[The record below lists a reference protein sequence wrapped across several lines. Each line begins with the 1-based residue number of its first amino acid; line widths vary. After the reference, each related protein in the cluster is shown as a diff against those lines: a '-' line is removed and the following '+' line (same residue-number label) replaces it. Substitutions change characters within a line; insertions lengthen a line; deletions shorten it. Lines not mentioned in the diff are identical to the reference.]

1 MVNSNYTPLPLA
13 TCSIILNDMELI
25 SAYRQLA
32 PIERV
37 FVDAYITDVQADAN
51 NAGRRVIDFIREYGG
66 KARASGKYY
75 ADKFMSK
82 PMVQAAINERVMQVT
97 EAADIT
103 AYKVV
108 REVALVAQSSI
119 VEYYEIDPQTGYMS
133 LALHKCTPEQLRA
146 IKSIKIRE
154 TVHGRTE
161 EIELHPKMQ
170 ALDMLFKYMGLY
182 NEDNNQRFGAVIDGK
197 PGAQSAQRGIPA
209 NASTSDAADMYQ
221 RTLRGG

>member
-1 MVNSNYTPLPLA
+1 
-13 TCSIILNDMELI
+13 MELV
-25 SAYRQLA
+25 SAYKQLA

-51 NAGRRVIDFIREYGG
+51 QAGRRVIDFIPEYGG

-75 ADKFMSK
+75 ADKFMTK
-82 PMVQAAINERVMQVT
+82 PMVQAAINERVQAIT

-103 AYKVV
+103 AFKVI

-119 VEYYEIDPQTGYMS
+119 MEYYDVDPQTGWMQ

-146 IKSIKIRE
+146 IKSVKIRE

-182 NEDNNQRFGAVIDGK
+182 GEDH
-197 PGAQSAQRGIPA
+197 AQKLGPVLETPATRGIPA
-209 NASTSDAADMYQ
+209 NASTADAADMYQ
-221 RTLRGG
+221 RTLRGA